1 MSTSAMRAVNDGVAQ
16 DKLAGEGLLRLKLT
30 AVEHENHTADGL
42 LNHLRYWNTHAG
54 EGRHDIGRDCHIVKA
69 DDGHCARR
77 GDAVLV
83 QLPDGANRHV
93 VVTRHQRGKRFAA
106 GEQLRDRR
114 RAAGRVPL
122 PFGDQR
128 VANCNPVLRQRVLVA
143 GKTLH
148 PGGESSEPVINAI
161 SRWPFSISCDTAS

>member
-1 MSTSAMRAVNDGVAQ
+1 MTDTAPGVA
-16 DKLAGEGLLRLKLT
+16 T
-30 AVEHENHTADGL
+30 P
-42 LNHLRYWNTHAG
+42 
-54 EGRHDIGRDCHIVKA
+54 
-69 DDGHCARR
+69 
-77 GDAVLV
+77 LV
-83 QLPDGANRHV
+83 QLPDGTNRHI

-114 RAAGRVPL
+114 RAAGRAPL

-128 VANCNPVLRQRVLVA
+128 VTQNNAVLRQRVLVA

-161 SRWPFSISCDTAS
+161 SRWPFAINCDTAS